1 MDPHIGS
8 YNSGKY
14 QNNKYQNNKP
24 YVTIGIIAANI
35 IVFGIMT
42 IFGNTLDAEY
52 MAEHGAMYP
61 EYVSKGGEYWRFFT
75 SMFMHFGLMHIVNN
89 MVMLGA
95 SGQMVEKAMG
105 HVKFLITYLSA
116 GICGS
121 VLSYI
126 IMLKKQDYAV
136 SAGASGAIFGLVG
149 ALVWIVIAN
158 RGLYEGISK
167 QQIIIMVVL
176 MVYCGVSTSGV
187 DNWDHLGGLVGGFLI
202 SIVLYRKKRYNKS
215 EITL

>member
-1 MDPHIGS
+1 MDS
-8 YNSGKY
+8 YNSNEY
-14 QNNKYQNNKP
+14 NNSKP
-24 YVTIGIIAANI
+24 YVTIGIIAANV

-75 SMFMHFGLMHIVNN
+75 SMFMHFGLMHILNN

-105 HVKFLITYLSA
+105 HVKFLITYLFA

-158 RGLYEGISK
+158 RGLYEGISR
-167 QQIIIMVVL
+167 QQVIIMVVL
-176 MVYCGVSTSGV
+176 MVYYGVSTSGV
-187 DNWDHLGGLVGGFLI
+187 DNWDHLGGLADGFLI
-202 SIVLYRKKRYNKS
+202 SIVLYRKKRYNES
-215 EITL
+215 DITL

>member
-61 EYVSKGGEYWRFFT
+61 EYVSKDGECWRFFT

-187 DNWDHLGGLVGGFLI
+187 DNWDHLGGFVGGFLI

>member
-8 YNSGKY
+8 YNSG
-14 QNNKYQNNKP
+14 KYQNNKP

-61 EYVSKGGEYWRFFT
+61 EYVSKDGECWRFFT
-75 SMFMHFGLMHIVNN
+75 SMFMHFGLMHILNN